1 MILFNLLDV
10 VENSLI
16 EVVSILHLV
25 FDRESNLEKVK
36 RGVRVGYRK
45 NESEL
50 VDLLDDIKG
59 QAPPPAPWLSN

>member
-16 EVVSILHLV
+16 EVMSILHLV

-36 RGVRVGYRK
+36 RGVRVGFRI
-45 NESEL
+45 NESKL
-50 VDLLDDIKG
+50 MDLLDDIKG
-59 QAPPPAPWLSN
+59 QAPPPPPWLSN